1 MTSTPFHGSP
11 DSSELPRHDLKR
23 PLPPLSPRGPLEER
37 EELYN
42 QGTEVVALLHYNH
55 RRMNSYPPPGQRKK
69 TFPSL
74 LPQNVMVSH
83 QRQYSEESIDVMLW
97 QLSEDEDD
105 DDDDHR
111 DDDDSDDQLVGLEY
125 VLDQECDCEWIES

>member
-1 MTSTPFHGSP
+1 
-11 DSSELPRHDLKR
+11 
-23 PLPPLSPRGPLEER
+23 
-37 EELYN
+37 
-42 QGTEVVALLHYNH
+42 
-55 RRMNSYPPPGQRKK
+55 
-69 TFPSL
+69 
-74 LPQNVMVSH
+74 MVSH